1 MVKYQSFD
9 MARPNSFILLIKCN
23 FFVIKMKKKKKLWG
37 FMLRELE
44 NYIAIGD
51 LTDN

>member
-1 MVKYQSFD
+1 MLPDLIVLYY
-9 MARPNSFILLIKCN
+9 LIKCN
-23 FFVIKMKKKKKLWG
+23 FFVIKMKGKKKNCGG